1 MGVLGLLQAATD
13 RGIVEA
19 QMGRDFGQPIPI
31 LAIRRMDE
39 SMPLPF
45 PLKQNA
51 QRRLRLSTG
60 NVLDDTIGLMLG
72 HKFVRAE
79 IDLPRELLP
88 GPRPAST
95 AGHKGPILFLSRLH
109 SLPKLS

>member
-19 QMGRDFGQPIPI
+19 QMGRDLGQPIPI

-51 QRRLRLSTG
+51 QRGPLRLRLSTG
-60 NVLDDTIGLMLG
+60 NVLDDTT
-72 HKFVRAE
+72 
-79 IDLPRELLP
+79 LP
-88 GPRPAST
+88 S
-95 AGHKGPILFLSRLH
+95 
-109 SLPKLS
+109 